1 MRDFLATI
9 LWLAGFAIGF
19 ALGWATARERD
30 KRPASE
36 EPCGS
41 RRNPHQWTKWED
53 RFSLEARRI
62 PDQEPVKEWLVQE
75 RRCERCGLVERRR
88 EAT

>member
-41 RRNPHQWTKWED
+41 RRNPHQFGKWEAAPAYNGLTWI
-53 RFSLEARRI
+53 S
-62 PDQEPVKEWLVQE
+62 QE
-75 RRCERCGLVERRR
+75 RMCERCGKLYQVGRIHVPK
-88 EAT
+88 TDKDV